1 MWGVWAYSESD
12 PSYCGGSTMN
22 SPQLRNLSR
31 RNFLVSSGAL
41 VVGSYAYTNGFSPV
55 YANAARTLSPSVYV
69 AVGADGIVTVT
80 CHRSEMGQGIKTA
93 VAQVVCDELEADW
106 EKVVVAQAEGDAKY
120 GDQNTDGSRSIKNF
134 FVPLRNAGAAARE
147 MLVQAA
153 AESWGVAVEEC
164 EARDHAVHHAA
175 SSRSASFGTLADA
188 ASALE
193 VPESPALKSRED
205 WQHIGKSRVHVDA
218 KDVATGNAIYGAD
231 VTLPN
236 MAVAIMVHAPVLGSS
251 PIDVKVPESANEN
264 ARFIGIE
271 SIDATPGPIGF
282 NPVGSVAVIAED
294 TYTGIKI
301 ADELE
306 INWSDS
312 PNQSFDSDAFQDN
325 LREAVMNPGNVWHA
339 VGDANSMLNDA
350 EEKIAAVYE
359 TPFLSHAPMEPPS
372 AIANVVG
379 DTVEVRAP
387 VQDPQT
393 TRNTIVGATNFVLE
407 NVKVTPT
414 LLGGAFGRKSKPDF
428 VLEAVELSRR
438 LKRPIRVQWRREN
451 DLQYDYFHAPSVQ
464 RYEAT
469 LGENGMPTAW
479 RQRTAFPS
487 IMSTVAAPDMV
498 EPANWELDM
507 GFTNTPYRC
516 ENQSIEAA
524 GLRAG
529 VRIGWLRSVCN
540 IFHAFGANVFVDELA
555 EQAQADP
562 IDYRLA
568 MWDGMD
574 VVQGVIPS
582 EPGHEFKIER
592 LRNVLQKVRENSD
605 WDQKIADGR
614 ALGVAVHH
622 SFLSYVAIV
631 LEVDASDPNYKATNA
646 HVVLDCGTYVNAD
659 TCVAQMEGAVVFGL
673 SAAQRAKLTF
683 KNGTIQESN
692 FDGYL
697 VARMPDAPSISV
709 ELVDSDQLPAGV
721 GEPGVPPVAPA
732 LSNAIYK
739 AGGGRRRS
747 LPLV

>member
-1 MWGVWAYSESD
+1 
-12 PSYCGGSTMN
+12 MN
-22 SPQLRNLSR
+22 SVHLSNLSR
-31 RNFLVSSGAL
+31 RNFLVSSGVL
-41 VVGSYAYTNGFSPV
+41 VVGSYAYTSGFNPV
-55 YANAARTLSPSVYV
+55 YANSTRTLSPSVYV
-69 AVGADGIVTVT
+69 AIGTNGVVTVT

-134 FVPLRNAGAAARE
+134 FMPLRNAGAAARE

-153 AESWGVAVEEC
+153 ADSWGVDAAEC

-175 SSRSASFGTLADA
+175 SSRRAAFGELAHA
-188 ASALE
+188 ASELA
-193 VPESPALKSRED
+193 VPDSPTLKSRET
-205 WQHIGKSRVHVDA
+205 WNHIGKSRIHVDA
-218 KDVATGNAIYGAD
+218 KNVATGKAVYGAD

-236 MAVAIMVHAPVLGSS
+236 MAIAVMVHAPVLGSS
-251 PIDVKVPESANEN
+251 PLNVKIPESAKKN

-271 SIDATPGPIGF
+271 TIDATPGPIGF
-282 NPVGSVAVIAED
+282 NPVGSVAVIAAD
-294 TYTGIKI
+294 TFTGIKV
-301 ADELE
+301 AEELE
-306 INWSDS
+306 IDWSDS
-312 PNQSFDSDAFQDN
+312 PNQDFDSDSFQQD
-325 LREAVMNPGNVWHA
+325 LREAVKSPGNVWHG
-339 VGDANSMLNDA
+339 VGDASTVLDGA
-350 EEKIAAVYE
+350 EEKIEAVYE

-379 DTVEVRAP
+379 DTVEVLAP

-393 TRNTIVGATNFVLE
+393 TRNTIVGAKNFALK

-487 IMSTVAAPDMV
+487 IMSTVAAPNMV

-524 GLRAG
+524 GLKAG

-555 EQAQADP
+555 EQAGMDP

-574 VVQGVIPS
+574 VVQGALPS

-605 WDQKIADGR
+605 WDRKIADGH

-622 SFLSYVAIV
+622 SFLSYVASV
-631 LEVDASDPNYKATNA
+631 LEVDRSDSNYKVTNA
-646 HVVLDCGTYVNAD
+646 HVVLDCGTYVNSD
-659 TCVAQMEGAVVFGL
+659 TCIAQMEGAVVFGL

-683 KNGTIQESN
+683 KDGTIQENN

-697 VARMPDAPSISV
+697 IARMPDAPSISV
-709 ELVDSDQLPAGV
+709 ELIDSDHLPAGV

-747 LPLV
+747 LPLI

>member
-1 MWGVWAYSESD
+1 
-12 PSYCGGSTMN
+12 MN

-41 VVGSYAYTNGFSPV
+41 VVGSYAYTTGFNPV
-55 YANAARTLSPSVYV
+55 FANSAQALSPSVYV
-69 AVGADGIVTVT
+69 AVGIDGTVTVT

-106 EKVVVAQAEGDAKY
+106 DKIVVAQAEGDAKY
-120 GDQNTDGSRSIKNF
+120 GDQNTDGSRSIKDF
-134 FVPLRNAGAAARE
+134 FVPLRNAGAAAKE
-147 MLVQAA
+147 MLIQAA
-153 AESWGVAVEEC
+153 ADEWGVNASEC
-164 EARDHAVHHAA
+164 EARNHAVHHAA
-175 SSRSASFGTLADA
+175 STRSTPFGELVDA
-188 ASALE
+188 ASKLD
-193 VPESPALKSRED
+193 VPAAPTLKTRES
-205 WQHIGKSRVHVDA
+205 WNHIGKARVHVDA
-218 KDVATGNAIYGAD
+218 RDVATGTAIYGAD
-231 VTLPN
+231 VTLPD
-236 MAVAIMVHAPVLGSS
+236 MAIAVMVHAPVLGSS
-251 PIDVKVPESANEN
+251 PLDVKVPESAQNN
-264 ARFIGIE
+264 PRFIGVE
-271 SIDATPGPIGF
+271 SIDATPGPIAF

-306 INWSDS
+306 ISWSDS
-312 PNQSFDSDAFQDN
+312 PNQTFDSDVFQQS
-325 LREAVMNPGNVWHA
+325 LREAVDKSGQVWHET
-339 VGDANSMLNDA
+339 GDANGMLANA
-350 EEKIAAVYE
+350 EEKVEALYE

-372 AIANVVG
+372 AIADVVG
-379 DTVEVRAP
+379 DSVEVLAP

-393 TRNTIVGATNFVLE
+393 TRNTIVGAQGFALDK
-407 NVKVTPT
+407 VKVTPT

-428 VLEAVELSRR
+428 VLEAVELSKR
-438 LKRPIRVQWRREN
+438 LERPIRVQWKREN

-487 IMSTVAAPDMV
+487 IMSTVAAPNMV

-524 GLRAG
+524 GLKAG

-555 EQAQADP
+555 EQASMDP

-568 MWDGMD
+568 MWEGMD
-574 VVQGVIPS
+574 VIQGVLPS
-582 EPGHEFKIER
+582 EPGHEFKLER
-592 LRNVLQKVRENSD
+592 LRNVLRRVRKNSE

-622 SFLSYVAIV
+622 SFLSYVATV
-631 LEVDASDPNYKATNA
+631 LEVDATDPNYKVTHA
-646 HVVLDCGTYVNAD
+646 HVVLDCGTYVNED
-659 TCVAQMEGAVVFGL
+659 TCKAQMEGAVVFGL

-683 KNGTIQESN
+683 KNGAIQQNN
-692 FDGYL
+692 FDGY
-697 VARMPDAPSISV
+697 VIARMPDSPSISV

-732 LSNAIYK
+732 LSNAIYR

-747 LPLV
+747 IPLV

>member
-1 MWGVWAYSESD
+1 MITA
-12 PSYCGGSTMN
+12 
-22 SPQLRNLSR
+22 QLRNLSR

-41 VVGSYAYTNGFSPV
+41 VVGSYAYTTGFNPV
-55 YANAARTLSPSVYV
+55 FADGIRTLSPSVYV
-69 AVGADGIVTVT
+69 AISADGTVTVT

-106 EKVVVAQAEGDAKY
+106 KKIVVAQAEGDAKY

-134 FVPLRNAGAAARE
+134 FVPLRTAGAAARE

-153 AESWGVAVEEC
+153 ADSWGVNATEC
-164 EARDHAVHHAA
+164 EARDHAVRHTA
-175 SSRSASFGTLADA
+175 SSRSATYGELADA
-188 ASALE
+188 ASELE
-193 VPESPALKSRED
+193 VPTSPTLKSRED
-205 WQHIGKSRVHVDA
+205 WNHIGKSRVHVDA
-218 KDVATGNAIYGAD
+218 QDVATGNATYGAD
-231 VTLPN
+231 VVLPN
-236 MAVAIMVHAPVLGSS
+236 MAIAVMVHAPVLGSS
-251 PIDVKVPESANEN
+251 PIDVKVPDSAKVNP
-264 ARFIGIE
+264 RFIGVE
-271 SIDATPGPIGF
+271 TIDVTPGPISF

-312 PNQSFDSDAFQDN
+312 PNQDFDSDTFQQD
-325 LREAVMNPGNVWHA
+325 LHTAVKAPGNVWHQ
-339 VGDANSMLNDA
+339 VGDANSMLDA
-350 EEKIAAVYE
+350 TEEKIEAVYE

-379 DTVEVRAP
+379 DRVEVLAP

-393 TRNTIVGATNFVLE
+393 TRNTIVGAKNFALE

-428 VLEAVELSRR
+428 VLEAVELSSR

-487 IMSTVAAPDMV
+487 IMSTVAAPNMV

-524 GLRAG
+524 GLKAG

-555 EQAQADP
+555 EQAGMDP

-568 MWDGMD
+568 MWEGMD
-574 VVQGVIPS
+574 VVQGALPS

-592 LRNVLQKVRENSD
+592 LRNVLRKVRENSD
-605 WDQKIADGR
+605 WDRKIANGH
-614 ALGVAVHH
+614 ALGIAVHH
-622 SFLSYVAIV
+622 SFLSYVATV
-631 LEVDASDPNYKATNA
+631 LEVDASDPNYKVTNA
-646 HVVLDCGTYVNAD
+646 HVVLDCGTYVNSD
-659 TCVAQMEGAVVFGL
+659 TCVAQMEGAIVFGL

-683 KNGTIQESN
+683 KDGTIQQTN

-697 VARMPDAPSISV
+697 IARMPDAPAISV
-709 ELVDSDQLPAGV
+709 ELVESDHLPAGV

-732 LSNAIYK
+732 LSNAIHK

-747 LPLV
+747 LPLI

>member
-1 MWGVWAYSESD
+1 
-12 PSYCGGSTMN
+12 MN
-22 SPQLRNLSR
+22 APQLSNLSR

-41 VVGSYAYTNGFSPV
+41 VVGSYAYTTGFNPAL
-55 YANAARTLSPSVYV
+55 ANTGQALAPSVYV
-69 AVGADGIVTVT
+69 AVGTDGTVTVT

-106 EKVVVAQAEGDAKY
+106 DRVVVAQADGDAKY

-134 FVPLRNAGAAARE
+134 FIPLRNAGAAAKE

-153 AESWGVAVEEC
+153 ADSWGVEASEC

-175 SSRSASFGTLADA
+175 SSRSATFGELADA
-188 ASALE
+188 ASKLD
-193 VPESPALKSRED
+193 VPSAPTLKSRER
-205 WQHIGKSRVHVDA
+205 WNHIGKSRVHVDA
-218 KDVATGNAIYGAD
+218 HDVATGTATYGAD

-236 MAVAIMVHAPVLGSS
+236 MAIAVLVHAPALGSS
-251 PIDVKVPESANEN
+251 PLDVKVPESAKINS
-264 ARFIGIE
+264 RFIGVE
-271 SIDATPGPIGF
+271 SINATPGPIAF

-294 TYTGIKI
+294 TYTAIQI

-306 INWSDS
+306 ITWSES
-312 PNQSFDSDAFQDN
+312 PNQSFDSEVFQQSLRDAV
-325 LREAVMNPGNVWHA
+325 EKPGKVWHE
-339 VGDANSMLNDA
+339 VGDANSMLNAAEQKIDA
-350 EEKIAAVYE
+350 TYE

-372 AIANVVG
+372 AIANVEG
-379 DTVEVRAP
+379 DSVEVLAP

-393 TRNTIVGATNFVLE
+393 TRNTIVGTQGFALE

-428 VLEAVELSRR
+428 VLEAVELSKR
-438 LKRPIRVQWRREN
+438 LKRPVRVQWRREN

-487 IMSTVAAPDMV
+487 IMSTVAAPNMV

-516 ENQSIEAA
+516 DNQSIEAA
-524 GLRAG
+524 GLKAG

-540 IFHAFGANVFVDELA
+540 IFHAFGANVFIDELA
-555 EQAQADP
+555 EQAGMDP

-568 MWDGMD
+568 MWEGMD
-574 VVQGVIPS
+574 VIQGALPS
-582 EPGHEFKIER
+582 EPGHEFKIAR
-592 LRNVLQKVRENSD
+592 LKNVLRKVRENAD

-622 SFLSYVAIV
+622 SFMSYVAIV
-631 LEVDASDPNYKATNA
+631 LEVDASDPNYKVTNA

-673 SAAQRAKLTF
+673 SGAQRAKLTF
-683 KNGTIQESN
+683 KNGTIQENN

-697 VARMPDAPSISV
+697 IARMPDAPAISV
-709 ELVDSDQLPAGV
+709 ELVDSNQLPAGV

-732 LSNAIYK
+732 LSNAIYR

-747 LPLV
+747 IPLI

>member
-1 MWGVWAYSESD
+1 
-12 PSYCGGSTMN
+12 MN
-22 SPQLRNLSR
+22 VPHLRNLSR

-41 VVGSYAYTNGFSPV
+41 VVGSYAYTNGFNPV
-55 YANAARTLSPSVYV
+55 FANTARTLSPSVYV
-69 AVGADGIVTVT
+69 AVGSDGIVTVT

-106 EKVVVAQAEGDAKY
+106 DQIVVAQAEGDARY

-147 MLVQAA
+147 MLVHAA
-153 AESWGVAVEEC
+153 AESWGVEASEC
-164 EARDHAVHHAA
+164 EARNHAVHHAA
-175 SSRSASFGTLADA
+175 SSRSASFGELADA
-188 ASALE
+188 ASVLD
-193 VPESPALKSRED
+193 VPSAPTLKSREN
-205 WQHIGKSRVHVDA
+205 WNHIGKSRVHVDA
-218 KDVATGNAIYGAD
+218 RDVATGNATYGAD
-231 VTLPN
+231 VNLPN
-236 MAVAIMVHAPVLGSS
+236 MAIAVMVHAPALGSS
-251 PIDVKVPESANEN
+251 PVNVKVPESAKSNP
-264 ARFIGIE
+264 RFIGVETIN
-271 SIDATPGPIGF
+271 ATPGPIGF
-282 NPVGSVAVIAED
+282 NPVGSVAVIAGD

-306 INWSDS
+306 VEWSDS
-312 PNQSFDSDAFQDN
+312 PNQNFDSDAFEQR
-325 LREAVMNPGNVWHA
+325 LREAVQQPGNVWHE
-339 VGDANSMLNDA
+339 VGDAAGVLSESQETIEA
-350 EEKIAAVYE
+350 IYE

-379 DTVEVRAP
+379 DSVEVLAP

-393 TRNTIVGATNFVLE
+393 TRNTIVGAQSFSLDKVR
-407 NVKVTPT
+407 VTPT

-428 VLEAVELSRR
+428 VLEAVELSKR
-438 LKRPIRVQWRREN
+438 LKRPIRVQWQREN

-464 RYEAT
+464 RYEAR
-469 LGENGMPTAW
+469 LDENGMPIAW

-487 IMSTVAAPDMV
+487 IMSTVAAPNMV

-524 GLRAG
+524 GLKAG

-555 EQAQADP
+555 EQAGMDP

-568 MWDGMD
+568 MWQGLD
-574 VVQGVIPS
+574 VIQGALPS

-592 LRNVLQKVRENSD
+592 LRNVLRKVRANSD

-631 LEVDASDPNYKATNA
+631 LEVDASDPNYRVTDAY
-646 HVVLDCGTYVNAD
+646 VVLDCGTYVNAD

-673 SAAQRAKLTF
+673 SGAQRAKLTF
-683 KNGTIQESN
+683 KNGAIQQNN

-697 VARMPDAPSISV
+697 IARMPDSPAISV
-709 ELVDSDQLPAGV
+709 ELVDSDHLPAGV

-732 LSNAIYK
+732 LSNAIYR

-747 LPLV
+747 IPLI

>member
-1 MWGVWAYSESD
+1 
-12 PSYCGGSTMN
+12 MN
-22 SPQLRNLSR
+22 STQLSNLSR

-41 VVGSYAYTNGFSPV
+41 VVGSYAYTSGFSPV
-55 YANAARTLSPSVYV
+55 YANAVRTLSPSVYV
-69 AVGADGIVTVT
+69 AVGSDGIVTVT

-93 VAQVVCDELEADW
+93 VAQVVCEELEADW
-106 EKVVVAQAEGDAKY
+106 AKVVVAQAEGDAKY

-153 AESWGVAVEEC
+153 ADSWGVDVTEC

-175 SSRSASFGTLADA
+175 SSRSASYGELTDA
-188 ASALE
+188 ASLLD
-193 VPESPALKSRED
+193 VPSSPALKSRD
-205 WQHIGKSRVHVDA
+205 NWKHIGKSRVHVDA
-218 KDVATGNAIYGAD
+218 KDVATGNATYGAD

-236 MAVAIMVHAPVLGSS
+236 MAIAVMVHAPVLGSS
-251 PIDVKVPESANEN
+251 PGEVKVPDSVKEN
-264 ARFIGIE
+264 SRFIGIE
-271 SIDATPGPIGF
+271 TIDATPGPIGF
-282 NPVGSVAVIAED
+282 NPVGSVAIIAED

-312 PNQSFDSDAFQDN
+312 PNQNFDSDAFQQE
-325 LREAVMNPGNVWHA
+325 LRNAVENPGRSWHD
-339 VGDANSMLNDA
+339 VGDANGALDEA
-350 EEKIAAVYE
+350 DHKIEAVYE

-379 DTVEVRAP
+379 DTVEVLAP

-393 TRNTIVGATNFVLE
+393 TRNTIVGATNFTLE

-487 IMSTVAAPDMV
+487 IMSTVAAPNMV

-524 GLRAG
+524 GLKAG

-555 EQAQADP
+555 EQAGMDP

-574 VVQGVIPS
+574 VVTGAIPS

-592 LRNVLQKVRENSD
+592 LRNVLRKVRKNAD
-605 WDQKIADGR
+605 WDRKIGEGR

-622 SFLSYVAIV
+622 SFLSYVATV
-631 LEVDASDPNYKATNA
+631 LEVDSSDPNYKVTNA
-646 HVVLDCGTYVNAD
+646 HVVLDCGTYVNSD
-659 TCVAQMEGAVVFGL
+659 TCAAQMEGAVVFGL

-683 KNGTIQESN
+683 KNGTIQENN

-697 VARMPDAPSISV
+697 IARMPDAPSISV

>member
-1 MWGVWAYSESD
+1 MWDVRSNPQGNPPD
-12 PSYCGGSTMN
+12 RGGSTMN
-22 SPQLRNLSR
+22 SLHLRNLSR
-31 RNFLVSSGAL
+31 RNFLVSSSAL
-41 VVGSYAYTNGFSPV
+41 VVGSYAYTTGFNPVFANGTQS
-55 YANAARTLSPSVYV
+55 LSPSVYLE
-69 AVGADGIVTVT
+69 VGADGTVTVT

-93 VAQVVCDELEADW
+93 VAQVVCEELEADW
-106 EKVVVAQAEGDAKY
+106 DQVVVTQAEGDAKY

-153 AESWGVAVEEC
+153 ADSWGVAPDEC
-164 EARDHAVHHAA
+164 EAREHAVHHETSARSIPFGELVSAA
-175 SSRSASFGTLADA
+175 SKLDVPTNPTLKA
-188 ASALE
+188 
-193 VPESPALKSRED
+193 REN
-205 WQHIGKSRVHVDA
+205 WNHIGKARIHVDA
-218 KDVATGNAIYGAD
+218 YDVATGTATYGAD

-236 MAVAIMVHAPVLGSS
+236 MAIAVMVHAPVLGSS
-251 PIDVKVPESANEN
+251 PLEVKVPDSANKN

-271 SIDATPGPIGF
+271 KINAAPGPIGF

-294 TYTGIKI
+294 TYTGIRVAK
-301 ADELE
+301 DLE
-306 INWSDS
+306 ITWSES
-312 PNQSFDSDAFQDN
+312 PNRTFDSDTFQQS
-325 LREAVMNPGNVWHA
+325 LRDGVKSTGKVWHE
-339 VGDANSMLNDA
+339 VGDADALLSNA
-350 EEKIAAVYE
+350 EEKIDAVYE

-372 AIANVVG
+372 AIANVV
-379 DTVEVRAP
+379 DDSVEVLAP

-393 TRNTIVGATNFVLE
+393 TRNTIVGVQGFAIE

-428 VLEAVELSRR
+428 VLEAVELSKR
-438 LKRPIRVQWRREN
+438 LKRPIRVQWQREN

-469 LGENGMPTAW
+469 LGEDGMPIAW

-487 IMSTVAAPDMV
+487 IMSTVAAPNIV

-516 ENQSIEAA
+516 ENQSIEAT
-524 GLRAG
+524 GLKAG

-540 IFHAFGANVFVDELA
+540 IFHAFGANVFIDELA
-555 EQAQADP
+555 EKAGMDP

-568 MWDGMD
+568 MWKGMD
-574 VVQGVIPS
+574 TVQGALPS

-592 LRNVLQKVRENSD
+592 LRNVLNRVRANSN
-605 WDQKIADGR
+605 WDEKLAAGR

-622 SFLSYVAIV
+622 SFLSYVATV
-631 LEVDASDPNYKATNA
+631 LEVDASDPDYRVTDA

-683 KNGTIQESN
+683 KDGAIQENN

-697 VARMPDAPSISV
+697 IARMPDAPSISV
-709 ELVDSDQLPAGV
+709 ELVNSEQLPAGV

-732 LSNAIYK
+732 LSNAIYR
-739 AGGGRRRS
+739 AGGDRRRS

>member
-1 MWGVWAYSESD
+1 
-12 PSYCGGSTMN
+12 MN
-22 SPQLRNLSR
+22 SLQLRNVSR
-31 RNFLVSSGAL
+31 RNFLVSSSAL
-41 VVGSYAYTNGFSPV
+41 VVGSYAYTARFNPI
-55 YANAARTLSPSVYV
+55 YANASQTLSPSVYV
-69 AVGADGIVTVT
+69 SIADDGLVNVI

-106 EKVVVAQAEGDAKY
+106 EKVKVSQAEGDAKY

-134 FVPLRNAGAAARE
+134 FIPLRNAGAAARE

-153 AESWGVAVEEC
+153 ATSWDVPVSEC
-164 EARDHAVHHAA
+164 NARNHAVHHAA
-175 SSRSASFGTLADA
+175 TSRSMPFAELVNA
-188 ASALE
+188 ASALD
-193 VPESPALKSRED
+193 VPSSPTLKSRSD
-205 WQHIGKSRVHVDA
+205 WHHIGKPQIHVDA
-218 KDVATGNAIYGAD
+218 RDVATGTAVYGSD

-236 MAVAIMVHAPVLGSS
+236 MAIAVMVHAPVLGSS
-251 PIDVKVPESANEN
+251 PVSVSIPESAKSN
-264 ARFIGIE
+264 ARFIGVEKINV
-271 SIDATPGPIGF
+271 TPGPIAF
-282 NPVGSVAVIAED
+282 NPVGSVAVIATD
-294 TYTGIKI
+294 TFTAMQI
-301 ADELE
+301 ADELDVT
-306 INWSDS
+306 WSES
-312 PNQSFDSDAFQDN
+312 PNRNFDSDAFQAD
-325 LREAVMNPGNVWHA
+325 LRSAVQQPGTVWHE
-339 VGDANSMLNDA
+339 VGDANGLLADA
-350 EEKIAAVYE
+350 SDRVEAVYE

-372 AIANVVG
+372 ALANVVG
-379 DTVEVRAP
+379 DTVEVLAP

-393 TRNTIVGATNFVLE
+393 TRNTIVAAQGFGLE

-428 VLEAVELSRR
+428 VLEAVELSKR
-438 LKRPIRVQWRREN
+438 LKRPVRVQWRREN

-464 RYEAT
+464 RYEAA
-469 LGENGMPTAW
+469 LGDNGLPIAW

-487 IMSTVAAPDMV
+487 IMSTVAAPNMV

-516 ENQSIEAA
+516 DNQSIEAA
-524 GLRAG
+524 GLKAG

-555 EQAQADP
+555 EQAGVDP

-568 MWDGMD
+568 MWEGMD
-574 VVQGVIPS
+574 AVQGALPS

-592 LRNVLQKVRENSD
+592 LRNVLQRVRKNSD
-605 WDQKIADGR
+605 WDAKRAAGR

-622 SFLSYVAIV
+622 SFLSYVAMV
-631 LEVDASDPNYKATNA
+631 LEVDASDSNYRVTDA

-683 KNGTIQESN
+683 KNGTIQENN
-692 FDGYL
+692 FDGY
-697 VARMPDAPSISV
+697 VIARMPDAPDISV
-709 ELVDSDQLPAGV
+709 ELVDSNELPAGV

-732 LSNAIYK
+732 LSNAIHQ
-739 AGGGRRRS
+739 AGGGRRRV